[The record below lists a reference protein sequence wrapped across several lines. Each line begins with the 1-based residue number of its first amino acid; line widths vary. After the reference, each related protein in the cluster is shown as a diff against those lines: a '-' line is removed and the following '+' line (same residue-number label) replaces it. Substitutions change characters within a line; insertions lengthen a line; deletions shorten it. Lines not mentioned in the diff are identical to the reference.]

1 MFTYETVKNNQ
12 ADNESV
18 DLTRLKSVEAVDDYT
33 VKFTLSEPYSP
44 FFDSIAL
51 LGIVPSD
58 AYDSKVFDKSPIGT
72 GPWKVIQWNQ
82 KMVNMALIM

>member
-1 MFTYETVKNNQ
+1 M
-12 ADNESV
+12 
-18 DLTRLKSVEAVDDYT
+18 LILRLKSVEAVDDYT

-72 GPWKVIQWNQ
+72 GPWKVIQYNTDQQIIVQAYEDYYRELQ
-82 KMVNMALIM
+82 KLNK